1 MTNRPSGD
9 TPPFAA
15 GQMVALRSD
24 ATVRGAV
31 VNEIAGGPEPRY
43 QVFTGA
49 EVQTFYASQLRL
61 EVAEER
67 ESPILSA
74 EQFSARLTALQIR
87 HPSVAFLYSLN
98 AARVDFIPYQFRPV
112 LKFIRSD
119 RPRLLIADGVG
130 VGKTIEAGLILRE
143 LQARHEVRSVLV
155 ICPRAL
161 VAESKWKNEM
171 RRFDQHFT
179 HLDSSLLRHCL
190 RETDLEGEWPRQHE
204 KVILP
209 YSLLNERLMHG
220 AGQPGAELSLTK
232 LKPPPR
238 FDLVIVDE
246 AHHIRNRNT
255 YSHQAV
261 RFFCDHAEAA
271 VFLTATPLQMGNA
284 DLFVLL
290 NTLRPD
296 YVPDIETF
304 ARMAEPNPKINDAAS
319 AVRLCG
325 PNWKADALRALRA
338 AEATEWGRAVL
349 RDSAEFSRI
358 KAQLT
363 SEMLTTEDRVA
374 LIGDIEEMHT
384 FSSLLSRTR
393 RRDIGDFTVRK
404 PETIRVAFTTGQQE
418 VYDRLLRVK
427 AELLS
432 VVRPTVSVNFMM
444 TTLRRRAAS
453 CLFGLVPYLRD
464 ILCGRVDDL
473 ESVES
478 ESPSAEEVSAALE
491 DMRPAVETL
500 LSAAAALGDGDPKYE
515 VLTDVL
521 RRKQRRQKNKVMVF
535 SSFLHTLRYLDERL
549 RGDGFRVGLVH
560 GGTPDSVRLELRR
573 RFEASPETV
582 DALDVLLFS
591 EVGCE
596 GLDYQ
601 FCDCIVN
608 YDLPWNPMRIEQR
621 IGRVDRRGQTSE
633 SVAIVNV
640 ITSGTIDADIYDRCL
655 ERIGI
660 FEREMGGSEEI
671 LGEIARQVR
680 HIADDEALTDDDR
693 RRKLQQLADNQIRSF
708 REQERLEEG
717 QREMFGLRVSER
729 RWSDDVQAASSYWL
743 RPAAIETL
751 VTQYLRSVLGEEQS
765 HLSGETAGRTLR
777 LSQAA
782 RDVLLREFNAMGR
795 QDGSDYRDWERW
807 LKGEDTRLR
816 VTFESDHASRHRD
829 ATFLT
834 PLHPLVRQAARRLA
848 GEGEA
853 KARTALVAESPQ
865 VPSGR
870 YGFAIYRWMVR
881 GIREDLEL
889 RSVVESDALTST
901 QMDHLFQVARSAAS
915 GESEVTF
922 GVDGAGVDEI
932 HHRQWTAA
940 MKEQRLRTEAL
951 SRHRKESLDVSH
963 RARVAALKEQIE
975 NAQEAKILRMREAQL
990 TNAGADYEERR
1001 RSLEAATDRADIV
1014 ADAVAYGVIHVVEGG
1029 THASE

>member
-1 MTNRPSGD
+1 MVNGPGAD
-9 TPPFAA
+9 PPLFSA

-24 ATVRGAV
+24 ASVRGAV
-31 VNEIAGGPEPRY
+31 VNVIADGPERRY
-43 QVFTGA
+43 RVFTGT
-49 EVQTFYASQLRL
+49 EIQTFYASQLRL
-61 EVAEER
+61 DTDDGRV
-67 ESPILSA
+67 SPLLSA
-74 EQFSARLTALQIR
+74 EQFNARLTALQIR

-143 LQARHEVRSVLV
+143 LQARRDVRSVLV

-161 VAESKWKNEM
+161 VAENKWKNEM

-190 RETDLEGEWPRQHE
+190 RETDLEGEWPRQYE
-204 KVILP
+204 KAILP
-209 YSLLNERLMHG
+209 YSLLNERLVHG

-271 VFLTATPLQMGNA
+271 VFLTATPLQLRNT

-290 NTLRPD
+290 NVLRPD
-296 YVPDIETF
+296 YIPDIETF
-304 ARMAEPNPKINDAAS
+304 ERMAEPNPKINDAAS
-319 AVRLCG
+319 TVRSCG

-338 AEATEWGRAVL
+338 AEATEWGKAIL
-349 RDSAEFSRI
+349 RESAEFSRI
-358 KAQLT
+358 KARLT
-363 SEMLTTEDRVA
+363 NEDLTKEERVA
-374 LIGDIEEMHT
+374 LIGDIEETHT
-384 FSSLLSRTR
+384 FSGLLSRTR

-404 PETIRVAFTTGQQE
+404 PETVRVAFTSGQQE
-418 VYDRLLRVK
+418 VYDRLLQVK
-427 AELLS
+427 AELLA

-464 ILCGRVDDL
+464 ILRGQVEEMDAA
-473 ESVES
+473 ESD
-478 ESPSAEEVSAALE
+478 SPDAEEVSAALR
-491 DMRPAVETL
+491 DMQPAVESL
-500 LSAAAALGDGDPKYE
+500 LSAAATLDDEDPKY
-515 VLTDVL
+515 DVL
-521 RRKQRRQKNKVMVF
+521 AGVLKQKQQRTKNKVMVF

-549 RGDGFRVGLVH
+549 RRDGFRVGLVH
-560 GGTPDSVRLELRR
+560 GGTPDLERLKLRR
-573 RFEASPETV
+573 RFEASSGAV
-582 DALDVLLFS
+582 DVLDVLLFS

-671 LGEIARQVR
+671 LGEIARQIR
-680 HIADDEALTDDDR
+680 HIADDEALTDQDR

-708 REQERLEEG
+708 REQEKLEEI
-717 QREMFGLRVSER
+717 QREMFGLRVSEQ
-729 RWSDDVQAASSYWL
+729 RWSDEVRDASSYWL

-751 VTQYLRSVLGEEQS
+751 VTQYLKSVLGEGQS
-765 HLSGETAGRTLR
+765 YLSGDTAGKWLR
-777 LSQAA
+777 LSQPA
-782 RDVLLREFNAMGR
+782 RDQLLREFDAIGR
-795 QDGSDYRDWERW
+795 HEGTDYREWERW
-807 LKGEDTRLR
+807 LKGEDARLR
-816 VTFESDHASRHRD
+816 VTFESDYASRDRD

-848 GEGEA
+848 GEGEGEA
-853 KARTALVAESPQ
+853 KTALVAESSEVLP
-865 VPSGR
+865 GR
-870 YGFAIYRWMVR
+870 YRFAIYRWMVR
-881 GIREDLEL
+881 GVREDLEL
-889 RSVVESDALTST
+889 RSVVESDALTSA
-901 QMDHLFQVARSAAS
+901 QMDHLFRVARSAE
-915 GESEVTF
+915 GREPV
-922 GVDGAGVDEI
+922 GVDGDGLDEI
-932 HHRQWTAA
+932 HHQQWVAA
-940 MKEQRLRTEAL
+940 RREQRRRTQTL
-951 SRHRKESLDVSH
+951 SRHRAESLTVSH
-963 RARVAALKEQIE
+963 RARVAALEEQIAE
-975 NAQEAKILRMREAQL
+975 AKEAKILRMREAQR
-990 TNAGADYEERR
+990 TNADADYEERR
-1001 RSLEAATDRADIV
+1001 RSLDAATERADIV
-1014 ADAVAYGVIHVVEGG
+1014 ADAVAYGVIEVVEGS
-1029 THASE
+1029 THAGE